1 MNFKGAALFAPFSQ
15 RRQNMEL
22 EDLQPHFD
30 DMIAIYR
37 DIATHNYDAFT
48 TAALL
53 TQLYAKIAAMIA
65 IIDA

>member
-1 MNFKGAALFAPFSQ
+1 MNLQ
-15 RRQNMEL
+15 
-22 EDLQPHFD
+22 DLQPHFD

-53 TQLYAKIAAMIA
+53 VQLHARIAAMIS